1 MNVEDKLRTAIKNFE
16 EAERLRDRAQL
27 QFEESQ
33 KELTLTRERLAKAMH
48 ATGESMV
55 WCGNRTYEV
64 RFDKRDDS
72 NAVSVIYTEFTGRIL
87 Q

>member
-16 EAERLRDRAQL
+16 EAERLRDQITEQL
-27 QFEESQ
+27 TAAD
-33 KELTLTRERLAKAMH
+33 KELTATRDRLTKAMH

-55 WCGNRTYEV
+55 RCGNRTYEI
-64 RFDKRDDS
+64 RFDNQNDPH
-72 NAVSVIYTEFTGRIL
+72 VSYTEFTGRIL